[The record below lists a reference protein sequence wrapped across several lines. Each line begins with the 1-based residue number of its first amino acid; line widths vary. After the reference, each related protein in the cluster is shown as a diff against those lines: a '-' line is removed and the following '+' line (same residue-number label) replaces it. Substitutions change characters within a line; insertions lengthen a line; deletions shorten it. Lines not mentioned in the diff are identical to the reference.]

1 METVAVKP
9 RRRWLSVLAL
19 SAAAFVDSGED
30 QTLSIL
36 WPKMH
41 PSLGLTTGQLGPVL
55 GVSSLVRT
63 LTLPFWG
70 YAADRFSRK
79 ALLVGIT
86 GIWGL
91 WTLAISLVQSLSQL
105 MIVRVLSSLGH
116 GVLWPTAFSLLGDL
130 FPSKERGRAAGIMT
144 AVSFSGSLASFA
156 ILPALAARSPE
167 AWRTGFV
174 VMGLASFATGLLLL
188 AINDPPRGSAEPEIA
203 DVVSAEAEARYA
215 FRLSDLPE
223 LIRVRSW
230 RVFLVHNSVDAVATS
245 ILYGWAFTWLDSIG
259 RGGSAFIIVSLIAL
273 GNLLGHAFFG
283 WLGDVLEARFTRFGR
298 ASMALLGLIVTA
310 PSLAGFIAFSPH
322 SLSLMIVFGLI
333 VGLGL
338 SSVDTGAR
346 WPIAQGVL
354 RPELRATGRAALD
367 MVIGVVGATVVAL
380 SGRLVDQV
388 GVTTMMLILIPIPKL
403 LGAISWLPIFWT
415 YPRDR
420 QELHEALAR
429 RREALARGWAE
440 ATGVDRAAAE
450 QAPAQP

>member
-1 METVAVKP
+1 
-9 RRRWLSVLAL
+9 
-19 SAAAFVDSGED
+19 
-30 QTLSIL
+30 
-36 WPKMH
+36 
-41 PSLGLTTGQLGPVL
+41 
-55 GVSSLVRT
+55 
-63 LTLPFWG
+63 
-70 YAADRFSRK
+70 
-79 ALLVGIT
+79 
-86 GIWGL
+86 
-91 WTLAISLVQSLSQL
+91 
-105 MIVRVLSSLGH
+105 
-116 GVLWPTAFSLLGDL
+116 
-130 FPSKERGRAAGIMT
+130 
-144 AVSFSGSLASFA
+144 
-156 ILPALAARSPE
+156 
-167 AWRTGFV
+167 
-174 VMGLASFATGLLLL
+174 
-188 AINDPPRGSAEPEIA
+188 
-203 DVVSAEAEARYA
+203 
-215 FRLSDLPE
+215 
-223 LIRVRSW
+223 
-230 RVFLVHNSVDAVATS
+230 
-245 ILYGWAFTWLDSIG
+245 
-259 RGGSAFIIVSLIAL
+259 
-273 GNLLGHAFFG
+273 
-283 WLGDVLEARFTRFGR
+283 
-298 ASMALLGLIVTA
+298 LLGLIVTA